1 MTDKEII
8 IDGVNVAGC
17 GAYMPKLGKNDCIA
31 LGNNSSATCKGS
43 PNCYLKQCQRKEQ
56 ECEEYKAQAK
66 KYLADYFEENKKC
79 KELKRKN
86 VLLQNHNQQL
96 DGAITEAASYK
107 QALEKIEEIIH
118 NKSIITYEIRDIKT
132 ILNEVLKC
140 N

>member
-8 IDGVNVAGC
+8 IDG
-17 GAYMPKLGKNDCIA
+17 MDILGTIDDWADTI
-31 LGNNSSATCKGS
+31 SQEW
-43 PNCYLKQCQRKEQ
+43 NCDEYSTAKIIKSYILDINKQLRRKEQ
-56 ECEEYKAQAK
+56 E
-66 KYLADYFEENKKC
+66 C

-140 N
+140 K